1 MDLFGS
7 LRIHTVEQVL
17 KTSLVLVIRKV
28 NKLFKFLLETVTQE
42 AVVNSG
48 DPRYIDTDDAE
59 MLHLLS

>member
-28 NKLFKFLLETVTQE
+28 NKLFKFLLKTVTQE

-48 DPRYIDTDDAE
+48 DPCHINAYNAK
-59 MLHLLS
+59 MFHLLG